1 MEGVPA
7 GYNGRKLMNFYIV
20 NKYNMYVCG
29 YYNGRCLNMSRRRDQ
44 GSPEAGDSPVSAAPD
59 GAEVVHA
66 LVSAAH
72 IIERMVNAELA
83 RQGLQNGWSGP
94 RLRLMLAV
102 EKAGRLRMGELT
114 GKLGI
119 TARAVTTLVDGL
131 EKEGLLLRKPDPGDR
146 RATLLEVTDEAR
158 SQFERIRAVQ
168 REVSARIAGALSR
181 AERKR
186 LYELLQTLIA
196 ASASETEASP

>member
-1 MEGVPA
+1 
-7 GYNGRKLMNFYIV
+7 
-20 NKYNMYVCG
+20 
-29 YYNGRCLNMSRRRDQ
+29 MSRRRDQ